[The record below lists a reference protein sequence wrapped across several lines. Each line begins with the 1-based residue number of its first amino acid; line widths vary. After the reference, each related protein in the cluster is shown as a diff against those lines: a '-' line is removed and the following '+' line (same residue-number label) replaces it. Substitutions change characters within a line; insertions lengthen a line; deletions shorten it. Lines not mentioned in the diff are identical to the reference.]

1 MRAFLA
7 SLLFLAATSWQASV
21 RAQDVQV
28 DLRIGAT
35 DGAEPYLFHNV
46 RGIGTLTNGE
56 IVVLNS
62 GTSEVRIFSAAGEFL
77 RSFGREGDGPG
88 EFRTPL
94 LLGVANDEIM
104 VQDPERIQ
112 FFDPQG
118 NVIRSFQAFRSDRTY
133 IEVSGHIGDGWVAR
147 RRITSRPDE
156 IVPGQYYADTISL
169 QTIDSVGTRLSEIA
183 RYPARREV
191 GLPAGTPG
199 TRKYYPLFEGAHFAA
214 TSSDGRAFLTDRES
228 YRVSVFDQQGR
239 QIRTITQEHTP
250 RRITQV
256 HLDRYLELAQPGGR
270 DRPRSD
276 LIVNATDGRLA
287 APRPE
292 VLPALGQILAA
303 PDGSFW
309 VERPDLSADPGAE
322 EYIRTF
328 GYGIPEPATT
338 WDRFGASGQFVSQV
352 RLPGG
357 FRPQSVTSNSVIG
370 VQIGEDDVQHVV
382 RLRVVN

>member
-1 MRAFLA
+1 MRVVLA
-7 SLLFLAATSWQASV
+7 SLLLVAAPWQSTV
-21 RAQDVQV
+21 RAQETRV
-28 DLRIGAT
+28 DLRIGVT
-35 DGAEPYLFHNV
+35 DGADEYLFHNV
-46 RGIGTLTNGE
+46 RGVGTLANGE
-56 IVVLNS
+56 IAVLNS
-62 GTSEVRIFSAAGEFL
+62 GTSEVRIFSPTGQFL
-77 RSFGREGDGPG
+77 RAFGREGDGPG

-94 LLGVANDEIM
+94 LFAVVNDEIM

-118 NVIRSFQAFRSDRTY
+118 HVIRSFQAFRADRTY
-133 IEVSGHIGDGWVAR
+133 IEVSGHIGTGWVAR
-147 RRITSRPDE
+147 RRITTIPAE
-156 IVPGQYYADTISL
+156 IEPGQFYADTISL
-169 QTIDSVGTRLSEIA
+169 QTIDSAGTRLTELI

-191 GLPAGTPG
+191 GLPVGTPG

-214 TSSDGRAFLTDRES
+214 TSSDGRAFVTDRED
-228 YRVSVFDQQGR
+228 YRIRVLDEHGQL
-239 QIRTITQEHTP
+239 IRTISREHTP
-250 RRITQV
+250 RRITQAD
-256 HLDRYLELAQPGGR
+256 LDRYRELAQPGGR
-270 DRPRSD
+270 DRPRSAV
-276 LIVNATDGRLA
+276 IENAADGRLA

-309 VERPDLSADPGAE
+309 VERPDLSPDPGAE

-338 WDRFGASGQFVSQV
+338 WDRFDATGNFVAQV

-357 FRPQSVTSNSVIG
+357 FRPHSVTANTVLG
-370 VQIGEDDVQHVV
+370 VQVGEDDVQRVV